1 MKIKKGDNVKIISG
15 NDKGKQGRVLAVFPA
30 ENRIVVEGLNMKK
43 KHVRARR
50 QGQKGEM
57 VRIPA
62 AFAVSRVMIVCSK
75 CGKAARIKH
84 IFNDAHKKVRACVA
98 CGSEL

>member
-15 NDKGKQGRVLAVFPA
+15 NDKGKLGKVLAALPV

-50 QGQKGEM
+50 QDQKGEM

-84 IFNDAHKKVRACVA
+84 AFNDAHKKVRTCAA

>member
-1 MKIKKGDNVKIISG
+1 MKIKKGDNIKIISG
-15 NDKGKQGRVLAVFPA
+15 NDKGKQGNVLAVLPA

-50 QGQKGEM
+50 QDQKGEM

-62 AFAVSRVMIVCSK
+62 AFAASRAMIVCPK
-75 CGKAARIKH
+75 CTKSSRIKYT
-84 IFNDAHKKVRACVA
+84 FNDARKKVRVCGA

>member
-1 MKIKKGDNVKIISG
+1 MKIKKGDNIKVISG
-15 NDKGKQGRVLAVFPA
+15 NDKGKQGKVLAVLPV

-50 QGQKGEM
+50 QDQKGEM

-62 AFAVSRVMIVCSK
+62 AFMVSRVMIVCPK
-75 CGKAARIKH
+75 CGKAVRIKH
-84 IFNDAHKKVRACVA
+84 TFNDARKKVRVCGA

>member
-15 NDKGKQGRVLAVFPA
+15 NDKGHLGKVLAVIPVQ
-30 ENRIVVEGLNMKK
+30 NRIVVEGSNMKK

-50 QGQKGEM
+50 QDQKGEM

-62 AFAVSRVMIVCSK
+62 AFAASRAMIVCPK
-75 CGKAARIKH
+75 CAKASRIKYTL
-84 IFNDAHKKVRACVA
+84 NNARKKVRICGACQ
-98 CGSEL
+98 SEL